1 MTTATRLPVVV
12 FGDFICPWSYIT
24 VDLVKQL
31 AAEFDVVPIWRP
43 HLLRPDIPPGGMAYP
58 DPSRQEATI
67 AWLQESA
74 PEAAARMRYP
84 TKLHYS
90 VTAFEGLAYAQEMGR
105 GFEYAAAVFDALW
118 VDGDDIADTA
128 TLRQAAGRAGLDEA
142 AFGAALHTQRY
153 RELAM
158 SAIVQARQLGVTA
171 TPTLILGQTRVNGW
185 HYYEVLHSILAEQL
199 AEPTADPTAD
209 SASA

>member
-1 MTTATRLPVVV
+1 MADRMDTAETKPTARPALPVVV

-43 HLLRPDIPPGGMAYP
+43 HLLRPDVPPAGMPYP

-90 VTAFEGLAYAQEMGR
+90 VTAFEGLAYAQELGR
-105 GFEYAAAVFDALW
+105 GFVVADFFLDLKSLSCSTAA
-118 VDGDDIADTA
+118 
-128 TLRQAAGRAGLDEA
+128 
-142 AFGAALHTQRY
+142 
-153 RELAM
+153 
-158 SAIVQARQLGVTA
+158 S
-171 TPTLILGQTRVNGW
+171 
-185 HYYEVLHSILAEQL
+185 
-199 AEPTADPTAD
+199 
-209 SASA
+209 